1 MRIITAIILYLTLSL
16 GAAAATP
23 VFSSTSTSASKPV
36 VEIATEP
43 STGLEAIY
51 VAPTV
56 EGLSVSADGG
66 DASTRWL
73 RFGASGAG
81 YAEEI
86 GSGSSLSNLEGG
98 YGYIIRSGS
107 RDTYFWLVDY
117 STAPMTTGTL
127 TVEES
132 NCDESLLSFS
142 GEAPRIVAY
151 AINGRPIEVDR
162 EIELA
167 YFTLAE
173 RDGRFVQEQTTH
185 RFAYL
190 SSEIHT
196 DAPLCAT
203 RFTLSPDRFQRSWG
217 EGATIASAT
226 VQPTAVRALATAT
239 PENRENSN
247 EQGGGDNNSAVSG
260 PLTVD
265 FKAEITDAAVFTE
278 WQIATD
284 PEFDNIVVRDQN
296 LSFSYTFGGSGSYYV
311 RFATANADGSCE
323 FFTDTWTTTIGE
335 SRLRCP
341 NAFSP
346 GASEGVNDV
355 WRVSYRSIT
364 EFDCSI
370 FNRWG
375 NLIIRFTDPAEG
387 WDGTYKGHLVEP
399 GVYFYVIKARGA
411 DGIVYNLSGDINIVR
426 SH

>member
-1 MRIITAIILYLTLSL
+1 MRIITAIVLFLTLSL
-16 GAAAATP
+16 SAAAATP
-23 VFSSTSTSASKPV
+23 VFSSSAKPV
-36 VEIATEP
+36 IKVATEL

-56 EGLSVSADGG
+56 EGLTVSADDG

-81 YAEEI
+81 FAEEI

-98 YGYIIRSGS
+98 YGYIIRSGG

-117 STAPMTTGTL
+117 SSAPMTAGTL
-127 TVEES
+127 AVVD
-132 NCDESLLSFS
+132 NDCDEALLRFS
-142 GEAPRIVAY
+142 GEAPRIMVY

-167 YFTLAE
+167 YFTLVE
-173 RDGRFVQEQTTH
+173 RDGRFVQEETTH

-190 SSEIHT
+190 NGEIHT
-196 DAPLCAT
+196 DAPLCST

-217 EGATIASAT
+217 EGASVASET
-226 VQPTAVRALATAT
+226 VRPTAVRALATVT
-239 PENRENSN
+239 TENRENSN
-247 EQGGGDNNSAVSG
+247 EQGGENSSSVSG

-265 FKAEITDAAVFTE
+265 FHAEVTDAAVFTE

-284 PEFDNIVVRDQN
+284 PEFENILLRDRN
-296 LSFSYTFGGSGSYYV
+296 LSFRYTFAESGSYYA
-311 RFATANADGSCE
+311 RFAAANADGSCE

-346 GASEGVNDV
+346 GASEGVNDI

-364 EFDCSI
+364 DFDCSI

-387 WDGTYKGHLVEP
+387 WDGTYKGRLVEP

-411 DGIVYNLSGDINIVR
+411 DGIAYNLSGDINIVR